1 MSRRLRMR
9 VPLARVRQRAQ
20 RHRVRAERNRRRN
33 DRYRVSDEEEAGVEQ
48 WNKGYMARGRAEL
61 RL

>member
-1 MSRRLRMR
+1 MR